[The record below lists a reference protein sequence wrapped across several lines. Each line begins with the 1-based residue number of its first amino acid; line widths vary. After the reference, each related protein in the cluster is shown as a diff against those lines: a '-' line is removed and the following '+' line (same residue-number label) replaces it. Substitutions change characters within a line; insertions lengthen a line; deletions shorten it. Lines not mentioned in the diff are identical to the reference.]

1 VRLLISL
8 SVVVIGIVEV
18 TASCFSEAGVGC
30 VLEEAMSLEVEGTV
44 VEVTSIHV
52 TISLYN

>member
-1 VRLLISL
+1 LEEAMSL
-8 SVVVIGIVEV
+8 EVEGTVVEV
-18 TASCFSEAGVGC
+18 TSSCFSEAGVGC

-52 TISLYN
+52 TISL